1 MDTRDKSS
9 DQFFFNLG
17 TISAQSALKGPNSEN
32 INLWHWL
39 THLVLQSE
47 FLEDYTQCHGY
58 ITPEV
63 LIIMKFS
70 SLAASDEN
78 LVKIIFLF
86 QWLQNMSE
94 CGFSGAPSAR
104 SGQQEIKG
112 LSVSRANWIRVGCLA
127 EYIVLSE
134 TCGIQACRLR
144 ELRCILK
151 LPVHGKHAAYPIDM
165 LIGSLCFALLW
176 LRNRWPF
183 PCIYYTIVLSPQL
196 DFLYW

>member
-1 MDTRDKSS
+1 M
-9 DQFFFNLG
+9 
-17 TISAQSALKGPNSEN
+17 
-32 INLWHWL
+32 
-39 THLVLQSE
+39 LQSE

-78 LVKIIFLF
+78 LFKIIFSF
-86 QWLQNMSE
+86 QWLQNMSM
-94 CGFSGAPSAR
+94 SAAFLER
-104 SGQQEIKG
+104 QVPEVDNMKG

-134 TCGIQACRLR
+134 TCGIQACRPR

-176 LRNRWPF
+176 LGNRGPF
-183 PCIYYTIVLSPQL
+183 PCLYYTIGLSPQL

>member
-1 MDTRDKSS
+1 M
-9 DQFFFNLG
+9 FFFNLG
-17 TISAQSALKGPNSEN
+17 TISVQSALKGPYSEN
-32 INLWHWL
+32 INLWHQL

-47 FLEDYTQCHGY
+47 LLEDYTQCHGY

-78 LVKIIFLF
+78 LFKIIFSF
-86 QWLQNMSE
+86 QWLQNMSM
-94 CGFSGAPSAR
+94 SAAFLER
-104 SGQQEIKG
+104 QVPEVDNLKG

-134 TCGIQACRLR
+134 TCGIQACRPR

-176 LRNRWPF
+176 LGNRGPF
-183 PCIYYTIVLSPQL
+183 PCIYYTDVLSPQL
-196 DFLYW
+196 NFLYW